1 MAEEEEEEKKMAAA
15 VVGGGCCLRPFSC
28 EQGLLSR
35 PDGSAAFLQGDTSV
49 LAGLYGPVEVKGS
62 KELHDR
68 AALEVLLRPKVG
80 LPGVIERSREQLLRR
95 TCEAVVL
102 GVLHPRTAITLV
114 LQVLS
119 DAGSLLSCCLNA
131 ACMGLLDAGLPL
143 SSLFCGVTCAI
154 DADGA
159 IVLDPTTRQEQEAR
173 AVLTFAIDSTER
185 KVLMATTKGSC
196 SVEEMQQCL
205 AAAQRAADTIFQF
218 YRDSVR
224 RRYSKS

>member
-1 MAEEEEEEKKMAAA
+1 
-15 VVGGGCCLRPFSC
+15 RD
-28 EQGLLSR
+28 LSSLS
-35 PDGSAAFLQGDTSV
+35 PGDTSV
-49 LAGLYGPVEVKGS
+49 LAGLYGPAEAKIS
-62 KELHDR
+62 KELPDR

-80 LPGVIERSREQLLRR
+80 LPGVLERSREQLLRQ

-102 GVLHPRTAITLV
+102 GVLHPRTAISLV

-131 ACMGLLDAGLPL
+131 ACMALLDAGLPL
-143 SSLFCGVTCAI
+143 AALFCGVTCALQP
-154 DADGA
+154 DGT
-159 IVLDPTTRQEQEAR
+159 ILLDPTARQEQESR
-173 AVLTFAIDSTER
+173 AILTFAIASSDR

-196 SVEEMQQCL
+196 SVEEVSDSPGGVWGVGFTHRGPHRTLLVQMQQCL

>member
-1 MAEEEEEEKKMAAA
+1 SIP
-15 VVGGGCCLRPFSC
+15 PF
-28 EQGLLSR
+28 LS
-35 PDGSAAFLQGDTSV
+35 AGDTSV
-49 LAGLYGPVEVKGS
+49 LAGIYGPAEAKLS
-62 KELHDR
+62 KELPDR
-68 AALEVLLRPKVG
+68 ATLEVLLRPKVG
-80 LPGVIERSREQLLRR
+80 LPGVLERSREQQLRQ

-143 SSLFCGVTCAI
+143 SSLFCGVTCALGPNGTI
-154 DADGA
+154 A
-159 IVLDPTTRQEQEAR
+159 LDPTVRQEQEAR
-173 AVLTFAIDSTER
+173 AVLTFAIDSSER

-196 SVEEMQQCL
+196 SVEELQQCL
-205 AAAQRAADTIFQF
+205 ATAQRAADTIFQF
-218 YRDSVR
+218 YRDSLH

>member
-1 MAEEEEEEKKMAAA
+1 SS
-15 VVGGGCCLRPFSC
+15 PSP
-28 EQGLLSR
+28 S
-35 PDGSAAFLQGDTSV
+35 PGDTSV
-49 LAGLYGPVEVKGS
+49 LAGVYGPAEVKGS
-62 KELHDR
+62 RELPDR

-80 LPGVIERSREQLLRR
+80 LPGVLERSREQLLRQ
-95 TCEAVVL
+95 TCEAVLL

-114 LQVLS
+114 LQVLN

-143 SSLFCGVTCAI
+143 ASLFCGVTCAL
-154 DADGA
+154 DPNGA
-159 IVLDPTTRQEQEAR
+159 IGLDPTSRQEQEAR
-173 AVLTFAIDSTER
+173 AVLTFAIDSAER
-185 KVLMATTKGSC
+185 KVLMATSKGSC

-224 RRYSKS
+224 RKYSKS

>member
-1 MAEEEEEEKKMAAA
+1 
-15 VVGGGCCLRPFSC
+15 PSIPPS
-28 EQGLLSR
+28 LS
-35 PDGSAAFLQGDTSV
+35 AGDTSV
-49 LAGLYGPVEVKGS
+49 LAGLYGPSETKLS
-62 KELHDR
+62 KELPDR

-80 LPGVIERSREQLLRR
+80 LPGVLERSREQQLRQ

-131 ACMGLLDAGLPL
+131 ACLGLLDAGLPL
-143 SSLFCGVTCAI
+143 SSLFCGVTCALSP
-154 DADGA
+154 DGT
-159 IVLDPTTRQEQEAR
+159 ITLDPTARQEQEAR
-173 AVLTFAIDSTER
+173 AVLTFAIDSSER

-205 AAAQRAADTIFQF
+205 VTAQGATDTIFQF
-218 YRDSVR
+218 YRDSLR
-224 RRYSKS
+224 RRYSK

>member
-1 MAEEEEEEKKMAAA
+1 
-15 VVGGGCCLRPFSC
+15 
-28 EQGLLSR
+28 
-35 PDGSAAFLQGDTSV
+35 
-49 LAGLYGPVEVKGS
+49 
-62 KELHDR
+62 
-68 AALEVLLRPKVG
+68 
-80 LPGVIERSREQLLRR
+80 PGVSERSRERLLRQ

-131 ACMGLLDAGLPL
+131 ACVGLLDAGLPL
-143 SSLFCGVTCAI
+143 SSLFCGVACAI
-154 DADGA
+154 CPDGT

-173 AVLTFAIDSTER
+173 ALLTFAIDSTER
-185 KVLMATTKGSC
+185 KVLMATTKGTC
-196 SVEEMQQCL
+196 SMEEMQQCL

-224 RRYSKS
+224 RKYSKS

>member
-1 MAEEEEEEKKMAAA
+1 KKMATA
-15 VVGGGCCLRPFSC
+15 GGGCCLRPFSC

-49 LAGLYGPVEVKGS
+49 LVGLYGPAEVKVS
-62 KELHDR
+62 KELPDR

-119 DAGSLLSCCLNA
+119 DAGS
-131 ACMGLLDAGLPL
+131 
-143 SSLFCGVTCAI
+143 V
-154 DADGA
+154 
-159 IVLDPTTRQEQEAR
+159 
-173 AVLTFAIDSTER
+173 
-185 KVLMATTKGSC
+185 
-196 SVEEMQQCL
+196 
-205 AAAQRAADTIFQF
+205 
-218 YRDSVR
+218 
-224 RRYSKS
+224 

>member
-1 MAEEEEEEKKMAAA
+1 MAAEEEKMA
-15 VVGGGCCLRPFSC
+15 GGGCCLRPFSC

-49 LAGLYGPVEVKGS
+49 LAGLYGPAEVKGS
-62 KELHDR
+62 KELPDR

-80 LPGVIERSREQLLRR
+80 LPGVTERSREQLLRQ
-95 TCEAVVL
+95 TCEAVLL
-102 GVLHPRTAITLV
+102 GGLHPRTAITLV

-143 SSLFCGVTCAI
+143 SSLFCGVTCAL
-154 DADGA
+154 DPNGV

-173 AVLTFAIDSTER
+173 AVLTFAIDSAER

-205 AAAQRAADTIFQF
+205 AAAQRAADTIFRF